1 MSPTVLRIAIRL
13 VGWSCAAAVCSPS
26 LTATDPDALLSEARA
41 LRASGRLAESASSFE
56 SLLARVEDGRPAE
69 AGTADLHRELGELFE
84 AMERPRDAVAQYE
97 RSLAENPTQAVLH
110 YRAGIL
116 LRRLAESSGA
126 VRHLAQ
132 SVRLGFRNTG
142 VRYHLAAA
150 QLASGQL
157 AEGLASARTLLRL
170 GPRSGDLAL
179 RVGRLLF
186 RHLFYKDALDAFEAA
201 LGLPGPSREARVY
214 LALTNHLLNRH
225 ERSVELLSPLA
236 APGASADPE
245 SLTLLASAMA
255 SLDRFQEAEDLF
267 EKAIARDPSSP
278 HASLN
283 LALVMLEQGKLDAAD
298 ARLARM
304 RLESAPQSPKV
315 FYAVRRN
322 SCEEGSREITN
333 GDGRPAGEAD
343 AERAI
348 QLLGFADELSARHH
362 YGTAVEM
369 VRLAAR
375 HATGGAPARH
385 RLLRALAFSC
395 LNIEPTAGTA
405 ARLLERAIELEP
417 DRHGLH
423 YLLGR
428 AYRERRDTARAEA
441 AIERAIQLKPDAA
454 AYYSELGSMLAADRA
469 DANAVVRAGEMLVRA
484 IELDPSGA
492 AARFELGKLRMGQDR
507 LAEAAEQLRGAI
519 AAEPEFYEAHYV
531 LGRIHARRGEPELA
545 REHLELFESRKAASE
560 ARSTVWKEAAVQL
573 SAE

>member
-1 MSPTVLRIAIRL
+1 MSPVVLRIAMQL
-13 VGWSCAAAVCSPS
+13 AGWACTLAMCSP
-26 LTATDPDALLSEARA
+26 LLAETDPDGLLSEARA
-41 LRASGRLAESASSFE
+41 LRASGRLAEAAASFE
-56 SLLARVEDGRPAE
+56 TMLARAAAGRPAE
-69 AGTADLHRELGELFE
+69 AAPADLCRELGQIYE

-116 LRRLAESSGA
+116 LRRLAENSRAAG
-126 VRHLAQ
+126 HLAQ

-142 VRYHLAAA
+142 VRYHLASA
-150 QLASGQL
+150 QFASGQL
-157 AEGLASARTLLRL
+157 AEGLESARTLLRPE
-170 GPRSGDLAL
+170 PRSGDLAL

-186 RHLFYKDALDAFEAA
+186 RHLFYEDALDAFEAA
-201 LGLPGPSREARVY
+201 VGLPGPSREARVY

-255 SLDRFQEAEDLF
+255 SLNRFQEAEDLF
-267 EKAIARDPSSP
+267 EKVIARDPSSP

-304 RLESAPQSPKV
+304 RLTAGPQSPKV
-315 FYAVRRN
+315 FYAIRRN
-322 SCEEGSREITN
+322 SCEEVSREITN
-333 GDGRPAGEAD
+333 GDGQPAGEAD

-348 QLLGFADELSARHH
+348 QFLGFADELSARHH

-375 HATGGAPARH
+375 HITGGVPARH
-385 RLLRALAFSC
+385 RILRALAISC
-395 LNIEPTAGTA
+395 LNIEPAAETP
-405 ARLLERAIELEP
+405 ARLLKRAIELEP
-417 DRHGLH
+417 DRHELH

-428 AYRERRDTARAEA
+428 AYRERRDRARAEA
-441 AIERAIQLKPDAA
+441 AIERAIQLRPDAA

-469 DANAVVRAGEMLVRA
+469 DANAVVRAEEMLVRA
-484 IELDPSGA
+484 IELDPSCA
-492 AARFELGKLRMGQDR
+492 AARFELGKLWMGQDR
-507 LAEAAEQLRGAI
+507 LAEAAEQLRGAT

-531 LGRIHARRGEPELA
+531 LGRIHARQGEPELA

-560 ARSTVWKEAAVQL
+560 ARSTIWKEAAVQP
-573 SAE
+573 STE

>member
-1 MSPTVLRIAIRL
+1 MSPTVLRIGIRL
-13 VGWSCAAAVCSPS
+13 VGWACAAAVCSPS
-26 LTATDPDALLSEARA
+26 LAATDPDGLLSEARA
-41 LRASGRLAESASSFE
+41 LRASGRLAEAASSFE

-69 AGTADLHRELGELFE
+69 AGPADLHRELGELYE
-84 AMERPRDAVAQYE
+84 AMERPRDAVSQYE

-116 LRRLAESSGA
+116 LRQLAESSSAAG
-126 VRHLAQ
+126 HLAE

-157 AEGLASARTLLRL
+157 AEGLDGARTLLRL
-170 GPRSGDLAL
+170 GPRTGDLAL
-179 RVGRLLF
+179 RVGRLMF
-186 RHLFYKDALDAFEAA
+186 RHLFYRDALDAFEAA
-201 LGLPGPSREARVY
+201 LRISGQSREARVY

-225 ERSVELLSPLA
+225 ERSVDLLSPLA

-267 EKAIARDPSSP
+267 EKAVARDPSSP

-283 LALVMLEQGKLDAAD
+283 LALVMLEQGRLDAAD
-298 ARLARM
+298 SLLARM
-304 RLESAPQSPKV
+304 QLTPGKQSPKV
-315 FYAVRRN
+315 FYAIRRI
-322 SCEEGSREITN
+322 SCDDASREITD
-333 GDGRPAGEAD
+333 GDGQPAGDSD

-348 QLLGFADELSARHH
+348 QFLGFAQELSARHH
-362 YGTAVEM
+362 HGTAVEM

-375 HATGGAPARH
+375 HATGGVPARY
-385 RLLRALAFSC
+385 RLLQALAFSC
-395 LNIEPTAGTA
+395 LNLEPTAETPV
-405 ARLLERAIELEP
+405 RLLERAIDLEP
-417 DRHGLH
+417 DRHELH

-441 AIERAIQLKPDAA
+441 AIERAVRLKPGAA

-469 DANAVVRAGEMLVRA
+469 DPNAVVRAGEMLLKA
-484 IELDPSGA
+484 IELDPSSA
-492 AARFELGKLRMGQDR
+492 AARFELGKLWMGQDR

-531 LGRIHARRGEPELA
+531 LGRIHARQGQPELA
-545 REHLELFESRKAASE
+545 REHLAVFESRKAASE
-560 ARSTVWKEAAVQL
+560 ARSTIWKEAAVQL
-573 SAE
+573 STE

>member
-1 MSPTVLRIAIRL
+1 M
-13 VGWSCAAAVCSPS
+13 CAPS
-26 LTATDPDALLSEARA
+26 LAATDPDRLLSEARA
-41 LRASGRLAESASSFE
+41 LRASGRLAEAATSLE
-56 SLLARVEDGRPAE
+56 SVLAHAPAGQA
-69 AGTADLHRELGELFE
+69 AGEEPADLYRELGELYE

-116 LRRLAESSGA
+116 LRRLAEGSRA
-126 VRHLAQ
+126 AEHLAQ

-150 QLASGQL
+150 QLASGKL
-157 AEGLASARTLLRL
+157 AEGLESARALLL
-170 GPRSGDLAL
+170 PEPRSGELAL

-186 RHLFYKDALDAFEAA
+186 RHLFYEDALDAFEAA
-201 LGLPGPSREARVY
+201 VGLPGQSLEARVY
-214 LALTNHLLNRH
+214 LALTNHLINRH

-304 RLESAPQSPKV
+304 RLTAGPQSPKV
-315 FYAVRRN
+315 FYAIRRN
-322 SCEEGSREITN
+322 SCEEVSREITN
-333 GDGRPAGEAD
+333 GDSRPAGEAD
-343 AERAI
+343 SERAI

-375 HATGGAPARH
+375 HATGGVPARH
-385 RLLRALAFSC
+385 RILRALAFSC
-395 LNIEPTAGTA
+395 LNIEPAAETP

-417 DRHGLH
+417 DRHELH

-428 AYRERRDTARAEA
+428 AYRERRDTAGAEA

-469 DANAVVRAGEMLVRA
+469 DANAVARAGEMLVRA

-507 LAEAAEQLRGAI
+507 LAEAVEQLRGAI

-531 LGRIHARRGEPELA
+531 LGRIHARQGQPELA
-545 REHLELFESRKAASE
+545 REHLDLFESRKAASE
-560 ARSTVWKEAAVQL
+560 ARSMIWKEAAVQP
-573 SAE
+573 STE